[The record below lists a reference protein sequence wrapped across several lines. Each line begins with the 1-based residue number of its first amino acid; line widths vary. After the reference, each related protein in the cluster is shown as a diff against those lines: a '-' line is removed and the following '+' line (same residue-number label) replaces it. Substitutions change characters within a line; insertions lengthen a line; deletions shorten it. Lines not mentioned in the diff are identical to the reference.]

1 MRFPLI
7 TTTTIA
13 TLTLCPT
20 TVTAFTPLSQYTSN
34 IKFGM
39 GRRSTSAA
47 STSTSTS
54 LKISAL
60 ESLADLTTLSI
71 DSGDIDT
78 VARYAKTGLI
88 TDATTNPLFVS
99 QAGANGDARYEAMV
113 ADAIAYAKQST
124 CAEDGCPVPEDTL
137 NAAVDRLAV
146 NLGRELAG
154 LVPGR
159 VSTEVDIR
167 LSYDT
172 PGSVARAR
180 SIIAMY
186 EALGVSKDRILIKLA
201 GTWEGIQAARI
212 LEAEGIQCNI
222 TLVFSFLQAAA
233 AAQAGAYLIS
243 PFPGRILDWHKKQS
257 GATGYAPDADP
268 GVLAVRRMH
277 AYFRKYDYATVCMP
291 ASWRPSRGA
300 EVEGSAV
307 DEILALAGVDEM
319 TLPPPLLDA
328 LGALEGAAVT
338 RRCDAAGAA
347 GACTDPD
354 FALTEESYAAYWAAD
369 GCGREKLQ
377 EGIAAFTTETEKLIE
392 ILIEKFD

>member
-1 MRFPLI
+1 MRFPLV
-7 TTTTIA
+7 TTIA
-13 TLTLCPT
+13 TLALYPT
-20 TVTAFTPLSQYTSN
+20 NIAAFKPHSQCTSSVRM
-34 IKFGM
+34 I
-39 GRRSTSAA
+39 RRSAAARSTS
-47 STSTSTS
+47 
-54 LKISAL
+54 LNISAL
-60 ESLADLTTLSI
+60 DSLADITTLSI

-78 VARYAKTGLI
+78 VSCYAKTGLI

-113 ADAIAYAKQST
+113 ADAITYAKETT

-137 NAAVDRLAV
+137 NACVDRLSV
-146 NLGRELAG
+146 NLGRELVG

-172 PGSVARAR
+172 EGSVERAR
-180 SIIAMY
+180 SIINMY
-186 EALGVSKDRILIKLA
+186 QSLGVPKERILIKLA

-268 GVLAVRRMH
+268 GVLAVRRMY
-277 AYFRKYDYATVCMP
+277 AYFRKYDYDTICMP

-300 EVEGSAV
+300 DVEGSAV

-319 TLPPPLLDA
+319 TIPPPLLEA
-328 LGALEGAAVT
+328 LSTLEGSAVVRKCEAKAEAA
-338 RRCDAAGAA
+338 
-347 GACTDPD
+347 ACTDPD
-354 FALTEESYAAYWAAD
+354 FTLTKESYAAYWAAD
-369 GCGREKLQ
+369 GCGKEKLK
-377 EGIAAFTTETEKLIE
+377 EGIDAFTGETEKLIQ
-392 ILIEKFD
+392 ILIKKF